1 MSHITKHLFS
11 LFALSVLLI
20 TALPSHA
27 ASISLNSTAEN
38 GSDLF
43 TGELLETSCAKV
55 GVVMYHGRGS
65 TPTGPVVEE
74 IRTSLNRAGYTTLSI
89 DNPIPLD
96 GQILFSSYVTDS
108 DVGGDDYVFPETYA
122 RMRTAINHLQTLGV
136 EEVVVAGFSL
146 GSRLA
151 TAHVA
156 RGQMDELPILG
167 LIGVGMYGTSIDP
180 LNISATIDE
189 VSVPVLDLYGDA
201 DTNAANT
208 AAARLAAYN
217 TGAGLDYT
225 QTEFICIGGLNCHQL
240 EGLKG
245 DDSMM
250 LEVNVNAWMQAVAP
264 ASLVSGC
271 TPPGAVLPVT
281 PPPAATPSSGS
292 GALNVY
298 LTLLFLLLLPVLR
311 AGLFDS

>member
-1 MSHITKHLFS
+1 MSHITKHLSS

-20 TALPSHA
+20 AVLPSHA
-27 ASISLNSTAEN
+27 ASISLNSAAEG
-38 GSDLF
+38 GSGAF
-43 TGELLETSCAKV
+43 SGELLETSCAKV

-96 GQILFSSYVTDS
+96 GQINFSGYVTDS
-108 DVGGDDYVFPETYA
+108 DVGGDDYVFPEAYA

-156 RGQMDELPILG
+156 RGKIDELPILG
-167 LIGVGMYGTSIDP
+167 LIGVGMYGNNIDP

-189 VSVPVLDLYGDA
+189 VSVPVLDLYGDT
-201 DTNAANT
+201 DINAVNT
-208 AAARLAAYN
+208 AADRMVAYN
-217 TGAGLDYT
+217 TGAGLNYT
-225 QTEFICIGGLNCHQL
+225 QTELICIGGLYCHPL
-240 EGLKG
+240 VGLKG

-250 LEVNVNAWMQAVAP
+250 LEVNVNAWMQAFAP

-271 TPPGAVLPVT
+271 TPPGSAPS
-281 PPPAATPSSGS
+281 AMIPSSGS
-292 GALNVY
+292 SALNVY

-311 AGLFDS
+311 ACRFDS